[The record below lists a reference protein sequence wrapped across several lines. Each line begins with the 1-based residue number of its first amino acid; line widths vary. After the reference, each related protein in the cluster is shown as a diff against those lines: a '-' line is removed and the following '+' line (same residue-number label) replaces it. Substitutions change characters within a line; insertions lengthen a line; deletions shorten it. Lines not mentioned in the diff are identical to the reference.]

1 MSHFWRA
8 CGYLKP
14 YRPLVVISIL
24 CALGTGALTAT
35 GLGALLPLLNVLVNG
50 QRVQDYVD
58 QRIVQSAHGVTLV
71 ADNGGWRVA
80 RARPDGKDDPALPV
94 GTRLSDPEVAA
105 RAEVDV
111 ASVGPHWRAARWLA
125 SRLPDN
131 PVGSIAVIFAGFF
144 GIAVLSNVARFF
156 QEYLSDT
163 CAINAINDIRRRL
176 YDHVLHLPLGYFA
189 KHGTGDLTARLVTDA
204 QGLQD
209 GFKTVLG
216 KAIQEPITASF
227 AMLVALLIDWRLTL
241 FIVIFAPLVVVV
253 VRKFGTKVR
262 RAMRAALEKNSA
274 MLGQVDATLG
284 GIRVVKSAAAEPH
297 ERRRYRAIMARLK
310 HEQLRMARYEAWST
324 PALELLGLVA
334 VGAILVFA
342 SYLVLIDRS
351 LQAPQFMVIMF
362 SLAVIGESMRR
373 ISKLNNVLQRGNAA
387 ASRLFEVLDE
397 GTEGR
402 RSGGTDEETERP
414 GDEET
419 KGISGIP
426 SAARDRAADK
436 RRGLRHALRFERA
449 IAFDRVTFAYPGA
462 ELPAVSEVSLEVP
475 KGTSVAVVGRNG
487 SGKTTLL
494 SLLPRFFDPQRGA
507 VRIDGVDVRDWPIR
521 RLRRMIGI
529 VTQEAVIFPGTIH
542 DNIAYARA
550 GASRQDVVAAAR
562 RAYAHEFILEKPD
575 GYDTP
580 LDGLGSQ
587 LSGGQRQRI
596 NIARAILRNA
606 PILILDEATSQVD
619 AESEHLIQQAIQ
631 SLMKDRTTFVI
642 AHRFS
647 TILSANVIVVLDRGE
662 VVGSGRH
669 EALLGSCET
678 YRQLYER
685 QLVAT

>member
-14 YRPLVVISIL
+14 YRPLVVISIF
-24 CALGTGALTAT
+24 CALCTGALTAT

-50 QRVQDYVD
+50 QGVRDYVD
-58 QRIVQSAHGVTLV
+58 QRLVQSVHGVTLV
-71 ADNGGWRVA
+71 PDGNGWRVVRA
-80 RARPDGKDDPALPV
+80 RADGKDDPALPV
-94 GTRLSDPEVAA
+94 GTFLADAEVTRRAELDVSSAGVHWRVA
-105 RAEVDV
+105 RA
-111 ASVGPHWRAARWLA
+111 LA
-125 SRLPDN
+125 SRLPSH
-131 PVGSIAVIFAGFF
+131 PVGAIAVIFVGFM
-144 GIAVLSNVARFF
+144 GIATLSNVARFF

-163 CAINAINDIRRRL
+163 CAISAITDIRRKL
-176 YDHVLHLPLGYFA
+176 YDHVLHLPLGYFS

-216 KAIQEPITASF
+216 KAIQEPITAGF
-227 AMLVALLIDWRLTL
+227 ALVVALLIDWRLTL
-241 FIVIFAPLVVVV
+241 FIVLFAPLMVLV

-274 MLGQVDATLG
+274 MLGQVDATLS

-297 ERRRYRAIMARLK
+297 ERRRYRDIMAKLK
-310 HEQLRMARYEAWST
+310 HEQFRMARYEAWST
-324 PALELLGLVA
+324 PALEMLGLVA
-334 VGAILVFA
+334 VGAVLVFA
-342 SYLVLIDRS
+342 SYFVLVDRS
-351 LQAPQFMVIMF
+351 LQASQFMVIMF
-362 SLAVIGESMRR
+362 SLAVIGESLRR

-387 ASRLFEVLDE
+387 ASRLFEVLDQE
-397 GTEGR
+397 SERRRDRGTEQGAM
-402 RSGGTDEETERP
+402 RP
-414 GDEET
+414 GGDEMEDA
-419 KGISGIP
+419 SVIP
-426 SAARDRAADK
+426 SQARNPALERE
-436 RRGLRHALRFERA
+436 RVPRHAMRFERS
-449 IAFDRVTFAYPGA
+449 IAFDRVTFRYPGA
-462 ELPAVSEVSLEVP
+462 EQPALVDVSFDVP

-494 SLLPRFFDPQRGA
+494 SLLPRFFDPQAGA
-507 VRIDGVDVRDWPIR
+507 VRVDGVDVRDWPIR

-529 VTQEAVIFPGTIH
+529 VTQDAVVFPGTIH

-550 GASRQDVVAAAR
+550 AATRDEVIDAAR
-562 RAYAHEFILEKPD
+562 RAYAHEFIVDKPL

-606 PILILDEATSQVD
+606 PVLILDEATSQVD

-631 SLMKDRTTFVI
+631 SLLKDRTTFVI

-647 TILSANVIVVLDRGE
+647 TILSADVIVVLERGE
-662 VVGSGRH
+662 VVGMGKHDDLIR
-669 EALLGSCET
+669 SCGT

-685 QLVAT
+685 QLLAG